1 MTQQLTPTVLS
12 AIDYAFPAADANTV
26 ASLSTVGAATS
37 GQISSL
43 QATVEQQ
50 VNNNFI
56 QALNTSEG
64 TANNAQT
71 YGTLLSRNESIINIA
86 NDMIQMN
93 RDISG
98 NSGQEKDTYARQGE
112 INEWQAQNKLD
123 TLFFLQASF
132 LYFTLVVVTI
142 FLRQYGVLPASVMW
156 AINVIFGIIL
166 AGILWNR
173 ASYTYNSRDK
183 RYWNRRYI
191 GLADS
196 GLSAKVMCSN
206 A

>member
-1 MTQQLTPTVLS
+1 MSGLS
-12 AIDYAFPAADANTV
+12 YAFPSIDSAV
-26 ASLSTVGAATS
+26 ASQYATAGAASATTTSNLQSTVT
-37 GQISSL
+37 
-43 QATVEQQ
+43 QQ
-50 VNNNFI
+50 VNANFI

-71 YGTLLSRNESIINIA
+71 YGTLLSRNQSITDIA
-86 NDMIQMN
+86 NDMIKMN
-93 RDISG
+93 ESSKG
-98 NSGQEKDTYARQGE
+98 GKDTYARQGE

-142 FLRQYGVLPASVMW
+142 FLRQYGVLPGSVMW
-156 AINVIFGIIL
+156 TINVLFGIIL
-166 AGILWNR
+166 IGILWNR
-173 ASYTYNSRDK
+173 ASYTHNSRDK
-183 RYWNRRYI
+183 RYWNRRFI
-191 GLADS
+191 GLEDS

>member
-1 MTQQLTPTVLS
+1 MPGLS
-12 AIDYAFPAADANTV
+12 YAFPSIDSAV
-26 ASLSTVGAATS
+26 ASQYATAGAASATTTSNLQSTVS
-37 GQISSL
+37 
-43 QATVEQQ
+43 QQ
-50 VNNNFI
+50 VNANFI

-71 YGTLLSRNESIINIA
+71 YGTLLSRNQSITDIA
-86 NDMIQMN
+86 NDMIKMN
-93 RDISG
+93 ESSKG
-98 NSGQEKDTYARQGE
+98 GKDTYARQGE

-142 FLRQYGVLPASVMW
+142 FLRQYGVLPNSVAW
-156 AINVIFGIIL
+156 TIIVLFGIIL
-166 AGILWNR
+166 IGILWNR

-183 RYWNRRYI
+183 RYWNRRFI
-191 GLADS
+191 GLEDS

>member
-1 MTQQLTPTVLS
+1 MS
-12 AIDYAFPAADANTV
+12 AVSGIGYAFPSIDSAV
-26 ASLSTVGAATS
+26 ASQYATAGS
-37 GQISSL
+37 ASASSRSNL
-43 QATVEQQ
+43 QTAVTEQ

-56 QALNTSEG
+56 QAINTSEG

-71 YGTLLSRNESIINIA
+71 YGTLLSRNQSITDIA
-86 NDMIQMN
+86 NDMIKMN
-93 RDISG
+93 ETSKG
-98 NSGQEKDTYARQGE
+98 GKDTYARQGE

-132 LYFTLVVVTI
+132 LYFTLIVVTI
-142 FLRQYGVLPASVMW
+142 FLRQYGILPGSVMW
-156 AINVIFGIIL
+156 TINVLFGIIL
-166 AGILWNR
+166 IGILWNR

-183 RYWNRRYI
+183 RYWNRRFI

-196 GLSAKVMCSN
+196 GLSAKAMCSN

>member
-1 MTQQLTPTVLS
+1 MSGLS
-12 AIDYAFPAADANTV
+12 YAFPSIDSAVAAQYATAGA
-26 ASLSTVGAATS
+26 ASATTTSNLQSTVT
-37 GQISSL
+37 
-43 QATVEQQ
+43 QQ
-50 VNNNFI
+50 VNANFI

-71 YGTLLSRNESIINIA
+71 YGTLLSRNQSITDIA
-86 NDMIQMN
+86 NDMIKMN
-93 RDISG
+93 ESSKG
-98 NSGQEKDTYARQGE
+98 GKDTYARQGE

-142 FLRQYGVLPASVMW
+142 FLRQYGVLPGSVMW
-156 AINVIFGIIL
+156 TINVLFGIIL
-166 AGILWNR
+166 IGILWNR

-183 RYWNRRYI
+183 RYWNRRFI
-191 GLADS
+191 GLEDS

>member
-1 MTQQLTPTVLS
+1 MS
-12 AIDYAFPAADANTV
+12 GIAYAFPSVDSAV
-26 ASLSTVGAATS
+26 AWQYSTAGSLST
-37 GQISSL
+37 SSIES
-43 QATVEQQ
+43 AVTQQ
-50 VNNNFI
+50 QNANFI

-71 YGTLLSRNESIINIA
+71 YGTLLSRNQSITDIA
-86 NDMIQMN
+86 KDMIKMN
-93 RDISG
+93 ESSKG
-98 NSGQEKDTYARQGE
+98 GKDTYARQGE

-142 FLRQYGVLPASVMW
+142 FLRQYGILPSSVAW
-156 AINVIFGIIL
+156 IINVLFGIIL
-166 AGILWNR
+166 IGILWNR

-183 RYWNRRYI
+183 RYWNRRFI

-196 GLSAKVMCSN
+196 GLSAKAMCSN

>member
-1 MTQQLTPTVLS
+1 MS
-12 AIDYAFPAADANTV
+12 AVSGIGYAFPSIDSAVASQYATAGSADA
-26 ASLSTVGAATS
+26 ATTS
-37 GQISSL
+37 KL
-43 QATVEQQ
+43 QTAVTQQ
-50 VNNNFI
+50 VDANFI

-71 YGTLLSRNESIINIA
+71 YGTLLNRNQSIINIA
-86 NDMIQMN
+86 NDMIKMN
-93 RDISG
+93 SNTSG

-142 FLRQYGVLPASVMW
+142 FLRQYGILPGSVMW
-156 AINVIFGIIL
+156 TINVLFGIIL
-166 AGILWNR
+166 IGILWNR

-183 RYWNRRYI
+183 RYWNRRFI

-196 GLSAKVMCSN
+196 GLSAKAMCSN

>member
-1 MTQQLTPTVLS
+1 MSGLS
-12 AIDYAFPAADANTV
+12 YAFPSIDSAV
-26 ASLSTVGAATS
+26 ASQYATAGAASATTTSNLQSTVT
-37 GQISSL
+37 
-43 QATVEQQ
+43 QQ
-50 VNNNFI
+50 VNANFI

-71 YGTLLSRNESIINIA
+71 YGTLLSRNQSITDIA
-86 NDMIQMN
+86 NDMIKMN
-93 RDISG
+93 ESSKG
-98 NSGQEKDTYARQGE
+98 GKDTYARQGE

-142 FLRQYGVLPASVMW
+142 FLRQYGILTGSIVW
-156 AINVIFGIIL
+156 TINVLFGIIL
-166 AGILWNR
+166 IGILWNR

-183 RYWNRRYI
+183 RYWNRRFI
-191 GLADS
+191 GLEDS

>member
-1 MTQQLTPTVLS
+1 MSGLS
-12 AIDYAFPAADANTV
+12 YAFPSIDSAV
-26 ASLSTVGAATS
+26 ASQYATAGAASATTTSNLQSTVT
-37 GQISSL
+37 
-43 QATVEQQ
+43 QQ
-50 VNNNFI
+50 VNANFI

-71 YGTLLSRNESIINIA
+71 YGTLLSRNQSITDIA
-86 NDMIQMN
+86 NDMIKMN
-93 RDISG
+93 ESSKG
-98 NSGQEKDTYARQGE
+98 GKDTYARQGE

-142 FLRQYGVLPASVMW
+142 FLRQYGVLPNSIAW
-156 AINVIFGIIL
+156 TINVLFGIIL
-166 AGILWNR
+166 IGILWNR

-183 RYWNRRYI
+183 RYWNRRFI
-191 GLADS
+191 GLEDS

>member
-1 MTQQLTPTVLS
+1 MSALS
-12 AIDYAFPAADANTV
+12 YAFPSIDSAV
-26 ASLSTVGAATS
+26 ASQYATAGAASATTTSNLQSTVT
-37 GQISSL
+37 
-43 QATVEQQ
+43 QQ
-50 VNNNFI
+50 VNANFI

-71 YGTLLSRNESIINIA
+71 YGTLLNRNQSIINIA

-93 RDISG
+93 SNTSG

-142 FLRQYGVLPASVMW
+142 FLRQYGVLPGSVMW
-156 AINVIFGIIL
+156 TINVLFGIIL
-166 AGILWNR
+166 IGILWNR

-183 RYWNRRYI
+183 RYWNRRFI
-191 GLADS
+191 GLEDS

>member
-1 MTQQLTPTVLS
+1 MSAMPGLS
-12 AIDYAFPAADANTV
+12 YAFPSIDSAV
-26 ASLSTVGAATS
+26 ASQYATAGAASATTTSNLQSTVS
-37 GQISSL
+37 
-43 QATVEQQ
+43 QQ
-50 VNNNFI
+50 VNANFI

-71 YGTLLSRNESIINIA
+71 YGTLLSRNQSITDIA
-86 NDMIQMN
+86 NDMIKMN
-93 RDISG
+93 ESSKG
-98 NSGQEKDTYARQGE
+98 GKDTYARQGE

-142 FLRQYGVLPASVMW
+142 FLRQYGILPGSVMW
-156 AINVIFGIIL
+156 TINVLFGIIL
-166 AGILWNR
+166 IGILWNR

-183 RYWNRRYI
+183 RYWNRRFI
-191 GLADS
+191 GLEDS

>member
-1 MTQQLTPTVLS
+1 MSGLS
-12 AIDYAFPAADANTV
+12 YAFPSIDSAV
-26 ASLSTVGAATS
+26 ASQYATAGAASAATT
-37 GQISSL
+37 ISL
-43 QATVEQQ
+43 RDTVTQQ
-50 VNNNFI
+50 VNANFI

-71 YGTLLSRNESIINIA
+71 YGTLLSRNQSITDIA
-86 NDMIQMN
+86 NDMIKMN
-93 RDISG
+93 DSSKAG
-98 NSGQEKDTYARQGE
+98 KDTYARQGE

-142 FLRQYGVLPASVMW
+142 FLRQYGVLPNSIVW
-156 AINVIFGIIL
+156 TINVLFGIIL
-166 AGILWNR
+166 IGILWNR

-183 RYWNRRYI
+183 RYWNRRFI
-191 GLADS
+191 GLEDS

>member
-1 MTQQLTPTVLS
+1 MSGLS
-12 AIDYAFPAADANTV
+12 YAFPSIDSAV
-26 ASLSTVGAATS
+26 ASQYATAGAASTTTTSNLQSTVT
-37 GQISSL
+37 
-43 QATVEQQ
+43 QQ
-50 VNNNFI
+50 VNANFI

-71 YGTLLSRNESIINIA
+71 YGTLLSRNQSITDIA

-93 RDISG
+93 SSSKG
-98 NSGQEKDTYARQGE
+98 GKDTYARQGE

-142 FLRQYGVLPASVMW
+142 FLRQYGFLPGSVMW
-156 AINVIFGIIL
+156 TINVLFGIIL
-166 AGILWNR
+166 IGILWNR

-183 RYWNRRYI
+183 RYWNRRFI
-191 GLADS
+191 GLEDS

>member
-1 MTQQLTPTVLS
+1 MS
-12 AIDYAFPAADANTV
+12 AVSGIGYAFPSIDSAV
-26 ASLSTVGAATS
+26 ASQYAIAGTLSTTPIETAVAQEINA
-37 GQISSL
+37 
-43 QATVEQQ
+43 
-50 VNNNFI
+50 NFI

-71 YGTLLSRNESIINIA
+71 YGTLLSRNQSITDIA
-86 NDMIQMN
+86 KDMIKMN
-93 RDISG
+93 ESSKG
-98 NSGQEKDTYARQGE
+98 GKDTYARQGE

-142 FLRQYGVLPASVMW
+142 FLRQYGVLPGSVMW
-156 AINVIFGIIL
+156 TINVLFGIIL
-166 AGILWNR
+166 IGILWNR

-183 RYWNRRYI
+183 RYWNRRFI
-191 GLADS
+191 GLEDS

>member
-1 MTQQLTPTVLS
+1 VS
-12 AIDYAFPAADANTV
+12 GIGYAFPSIDSAV
-26 ASLSTVGAATS
+26 ASQYAIAGTLSTTPIETAVAQEINA
-37 GQISSL
+37 
-43 QATVEQQ
+43 
-50 VNNNFI
+50 NFI

-71 YGTLLSRNESIINIA
+71 YGTLLSRNQSITDIA
-86 NDMIQMN
+86 KDMIKMN
-93 RDISG
+93 ESSKG
-98 NSGQEKDTYARQGE
+98 GKDTYARQGE

-142 FLRQYGVLPASVMW
+142 FLRQYGVLPGSVMW
-156 AINVIFGIIL
+156 TINVLFGIIL
-166 AGILWNR
+166 IGILWNR

-183 RYWNRRYI
+183 RYWNRRFI
-191 GLADS
+191 GLEDS

>member
-1 MTQQLTPTVLS
+1 MSGLS
-12 AIDYAFPAADANTV
+12 YAFPSIDSAV
-26 ASLSTVGAATS
+26 ASQYATAGAASATTTSNLQSTVT
-37 GQISSL
+37 
-43 QATVEQQ
+43 QQ
-50 VNNNFI
+50 VNANFI

-71 YGTLLSRNESIINIA
+71 YGTLLSRNQSITDIA
-86 NDMIQMN
+86 NDMIKMN
-93 RDISG
+93 ESSKG
-98 NSGQEKDTYARQGE
+98 GKDTYARQGE

-142 FLRQYGVLPASVMW
+142 FLRQYGVLPNSIAW
-156 AINVIFGIIL
+156 TINVLFGIIL
-166 AGILWNR
+166 IGILWNR

-183 RYWNRRYI
+183 RYWNRRFI

-196 GLSAKVMCSN
+196 GLSAKAMCSN

>member
-1 MTQQLTPTVLS
+1 MS
-12 AIDYAFPAADANTV
+12 GMSGIGYAFPSIDSAV
-26 ASLSTVGAATS
+26 ASQYATAGSLSTTP
-37 GQISSL
+37 L
-43 QATVEQQ
+43 QTEVTQQ
-50 VNNNFI
+50 VNANFI

-71 YGTLLSRNESIINIA
+71 YGTLLSRNQSITDIA
-86 NDMIQMN
+86 NDMIKMN
-93 RDISG
+93 ESSKG
-98 NSGQEKDTYARQGE
+98 GKDTYARQGE

-142 FLRQYGVLPASVMW
+142 FLRQYGFLPGSVMW
-156 AINVIFGIIL
+156 TINVLFGIIL
-166 AGILWNR
+166 IGILWNR

-183 RYWNRRYI
+183 RYWNRRFI

-196 GLSAKVMCSN
+196 GLSAKAMCSN

>member
-1 MTQQLTPTVLS
+1 MSGLS
-12 AIDYAFPAADANTV
+12 YAFPSIDSAV
-26 ASLSTVGAATS
+26 ASQYATAGAASATTTSNLQSTVT
-37 GQISSL
+37 
-43 QATVEQQ
+43 QQ
-50 VNNNFI
+50 VNANFI

-71 YGTLLSRNESIINIA
+71 YGTLLSRNQSITDIA
-86 NDMIQMN
+86 NDMIKMN
-93 RDISG
+93 DSSKIG
-98 NSGQEKDTYARQGE
+98 KDTYVRQGE

-123 TLFFLQASF
+123 TLFFLQACF

-142 FLRQYGVLPASVMW
+142 FLRQYGILTGSIVW
-156 AINVIFGIIL
+156 TINVLFGIIL
-166 AGILWNR
+166 IGILWNR

-183 RYWNRRYI
+183 RYWNRRFI

-196 GLSAKVMCSN
+196 GLSAKAMCSN

>member
-1 MTQQLTPTVLS
+1 MSAIGYAFPSIDSAVASQYATPGSLSTTPLQSAVTQQL
-12 AIDYAFPAADANTV
+12 N
-26 ASLSTVGAATS
+26 G
-37 GQISSL
+37 
-43 QATVEQQ
+43 
-50 VNNNFI
+50 NFI

-98 NSGQEKDTYARQGE
+98 NSGYSGQEKDTYARQGE

>member
-1 MTQQLTPTVLS
+1 MSGLS
-12 AIDYAFPAADANTV
+12 YAFPSIDSAV
-26 ASLSTVGAATS
+26 ASQYATAGAASATTTSNLQSTVT
-37 GQISSL
+37 
-43 QATVEQQ
+43 QQ
-50 VNNNFI
+50 VNANFI

-71 YGTLLSRNESIINIA
+71 YGTLLSRNQSITDIA
-86 NDMIQMN
+86 NDMIKMN
-93 RDISG
+93 ESSKG
-98 NSGQEKDTYARQGE
+98 GKDTYARQGE

-142 FLRQYGVLPASVMW
+142 FLRQYGFLPGSVMW
-156 AINVIFGIIL
+156 TINVLFGIIL
-166 AGILWNR
+166 IGILWNR

-183 RYWNRRYI
+183 RYWNRRFI
-191 GLADS
+191 GLEDS

>member
-1 MTQQLTPTVLS
+1 LYQLVIAGMSGLS
-12 AIDYAFPAADANTV
+12 YAFPSIDSAV
-26 ASLSTVGAATS
+26 ASQYATAGAASATTTSNLQSTVT
-37 GQISSL
+37 
-43 QATVEQQ
+43 QQ
-50 VNNNFI
+50 VNANFI

-71 YGTLLSRNESIINIA
+71 YGTLLSRNQSITDIA
-86 NDMIQMN
+86 NDMIKMN
-93 RDISG
+93 ESSKG
-98 NSGQEKDTYARQGE
+98 GKDTYARQGE

-142 FLRQYGVLPASVMW
+142 FLRQYGVLPGSVMW
-156 AINVIFGIIL
+156 TINVLFGIIL
-166 AGILWNR
+166 IGILWNR

-183 RYWNRRYI
+183 RYWNRRFI
-191 GLADS
+191 GLEDS

>member
-1 MTQQLTPTVLS
+1 MSGLS
-12 AIDYAFPAADANTV
+12 YAFPSIDSAV
-26 ASLSTVGAATS
+26 ASQYATAGAASATTTSNLQSTVT
-37 GQISSL
+37 
-43 QATVEQQ
+43 QQ
-50 VNNNFI
+50 VNANFI

-71 YGTLLSRNESIINIA
+71 YGTLLSRNQSITDIA
-86 NDMIQMN
+86 NDMIKMN
-93 RDISG
+93 ESSKG
-98 NSGQEKDTYARQGE
+98 GKDTYARQGE

-142 FLRQYGVLPASVMW
+142 FLRQYGVLPGSVMW
-156 AINVIFGIIL
+156 TINVLFGIIL
-166 AGILWNR
+166 IGILWNR

-183 RYWNRRYI
+183 RYWNRRFI
-191 GLADS
+191 GLEDS

>member
-1 MTQQLTPTVLS
+1 MS
-12 AIDYAFPAADANTV
+12 AVSGIGYAFPSIDSAV
-26 ASLSTVGAATS
+26 ASQYATAGALSTTP
-37 GQISSL
+37 L
-43 QATVEQQ
+43 QTAVTQQ
-50 VNNNFI
+50 VNANFI
-56 QALNTSEG
+56 QAINTSEG

-71 YGTLLSRNESIINIA
+71 YGTLLSRNQSITDIA
-86 NDMIQMN
+86 NDMIKMN
-93 RDISG
+93 ESSKG
-98 NSGQEKDTYARQGE
+98 GKDTYARQGE

-142 FLRQYGVLPASVMW
+142 FLRQYGILPGSVMW
-156 AINVIFGIIL
+156 TINVIFGIIL

-183 RYWNRRYI
+183 RYWNRRFI

-196 GLSAKVMCSN
+196 GLSAKAMCSN

>member
-1 MTQQLTPTVLS
+1 LYQLVIAEMSGLS
-12 AIDYAFPAADANTV
+12 YAFPSIDSAV
-26 ASLSTVGAATS
+26 ASQYATAGAASATTTSNLQSTVT
-37 GQISSL
+37 
-43 QATVEQQ
+43 QQ
-50 VNNNFI
+50 VNANFI

-71 YGTLLSRNESIINIA
+71 YGTLLSRNQSITDIA
-86 NDMIQMN
+86 NDMIKMN
-93 RDISG
+93 ESSKG
-98 NSGQEKDTYARQGE
+98 GKDTYARQGE

-142 FLRQYGVLPASVMW
+142 FLRQYGVLPGSVMW
-156 AINVIFGIIL
+156 TINVLFGIIL
-166 AGILWNR
+166 IGILWNR

-183 RYWNRRYI
+183 RYWNRRFI
-191 GLADS
+191 GLEDS

>member
-1 MTQQLTPTVLS
+1 MS
-12 AIDYAFPAADANTV
+12 AMPGINYAFPSIDSAV
-26 ASLSTVGAATS
+26 ASQYATTGSANAATTSNIESTVR
-37 GQISSL
+37 
-43 QATVEQQ
+43 QQ
-50 VNNNFI
+50 VDANFI

-71 YGTLLSRNESIINIA
+71 YGTLLSRNQSITDIA
-86 NDMIQMN
+86 KDMIKMN
-93 RDISG
+93 ESSKG
-98 NSGQEKDTYARQGE
+98 GKDTYARQGE

-142 FLRQYGVLPASVMW
+142 FLRQYGILPNSVAW
-156 AINVIFGIIL
+156 TINVLFGIIL
-166 AGILWNR
+166 IGILWNR

-183 RYWNRRYI
+183 RYWNRRFI

-196 GLSAKVMCSN
+196 GLSAKAICSN

>member
-1 MTQQLTPTVLS
+1 MSAMPGLS
-12 AIDYAFPAADANTV
+12 YAFPSIDSAV
-26 ASLSTVGAATS
+26 ASQYATAGAASATTTSNLQSTVS
-37 GQISSL
+37 
-43 QATVEQQ
+43 QQ
-50 VNNNFI
+50 VNANFI

-71 YGTLLSRNESIINIA
+71 YGTLLSRNQSITDIA
-86 NDMIQMN
+86 KDMIKMN
-93 RDISG
+93 ESSKG
-98 NSGQEKDTYARQGE
+98 GKDTYARQGE

-142 FLRQYGVLPASVMW
+142 FLRQYGILPNSVAW
-156 AINVIFGIIL
+156 TINVLFGIIL
-166 AGILWNR
+166 IGILWNR

-183 RYWNRRYI
+183 RYWNRRFI

-196 GLSAKVMCSN
+196 GLSAKAICSN

>member
-1 MTQQLTPTVLS
+1 MAGMS
-12 AIDYAFPAADANTV
+12 GMSGIGYAFPSIDSAV
-26 ASLSTVGAATS
+26 ASQYGTAGSASAATT
-37 GQISSL
+37 SSL
-43 QATVEQQ
+43 QTTVTQQ
-50 VNNNFI
+50 QNANFI
-56 QALNTSEG
+56 QAINTSEG

-71 YGTLLSRNESIINIA
+71 YGTLLSRNQSITDIA

-93 RDISG
+93 SSSKG
-98 NSGQEKDTYARQGE
+98 GKDTYARQGE

-142 FLRQYGVLPASVMW
+142 FLRQYGVLPGSVMW
-156 AINVIFGIIL
+156 TINVLFGIIL
-166 AGILWNR
+166 IGILWNR

-183 RYWNRRYI
+183 RYWNRRFI

-196 GLSAKVMCSN
+196 GLSAKAMCSN

>member
-1 MTQQLTPTVLS
+1 MSAMPGLS
-12 AIDYAFPAADANTV
+12 YAFPSIDSAV
-26 ASLSTVGAATS
+26 ASQYATAGAASATTTSNLQSTVS
-37 GQISSL
+37 
-43 QATVEQQ
+43 QQ
-50 VNNNFI
+50 VNANFI

-71 YGTLLSRNESIINIA
+71 YGTLLSRNQSITDIA
-86 NDMIQMN
+86 NDMIKMN
-93 RDISG
+93 ESSKG
-98 NSGQEKDTYARQGE
+98 GKDTYARQGE

-142 FLRQYGVLPASVMW
+142 FLRQYGVLPNSVAW
-156 AINVIFGIIL
+156 TIIVLFGIIL
-166 AGILWNR
+166 IGILWNR

-183 RYWNRRYI
+183 RYWNRRFI
-191 GLADS
+191 GLEDS

>member
-1 MTQQLTPTVLS
+1 MSGLS
-12 AIDYAFPAADANTV
+12 YAFPSIDSTV
-26 ASLSTVGAATS
+26 ASQYATAGTQNAQSITNLRNTVT
-37 GQISSL
+37 
-43 QATVEQQ
+43 EQ
-50 VNNNFI
+50 VNNNFN
-56 QALNTSEG
+56 QALNISEG

-71 YGTLLSRNESIINIA
+71 YGTLLSRNQSITDIA
-86 NDMIQMN
+86 NDMIKMN
-93 RDISG
+93 ESSKG
-98 NSGQEKDTYARQGE
+98 GKDTYARQGQ

-142 FLRQYGVLPASVMW
+142 FLRQYGILPSSVVW
-156 AINVIFGIIL
+156 IINVLFGIIL
-166 AGILWNR
+166 IGILWNR
-173 ASYTYNSRDK
+173 ASYTHNSRDK
-183 RYWNRRYI
+183 RYWNRRFI

>member
-1 MTQQLTPTVLS
+1 MSATPGLS
-12 AIDYAFPAADANTV
+12 YAFPSIDSAV
-26 ASLSTVGAATS
+26 ASQYATAGAASATTTSNLQSTVS
-37 GQISSL
+37 
-43 QATVEQQ
+43 QQ
-50 VNNNFI
+50 VNANFI

-71 YGTLLSRNESIINIA
+71 YGTLLSRNQSITDIA
-86 NDMIQMN
+86 NDMIKMN
-93 RDISG
+93 ESSKG
-98 NSGQEKDTYARQGE
+98 GKDTYARQGE

-142 FLRQYGVLPASVMW
+142 FLRQYGVLPNSVAW
-156 AINVIFGIIL
+156 TIIVLFGIIL
-166 AGILWNR
+166 IGILWNR

-183 RYWNRRYI
+183 RYWNRRFI
-191 GLADS
+191 GLEDS